1 MIENNDCR
9 LKFLLPYSPD
19 FHPIEHSFACLKRE
33 LKSGNYIL
41 DNEDRVR
48 FAGGASS
55 LAVCSALV
63 ASFCSPRE
71 NGENKPVGENG
82 ENTPVGDDGGNR
94 PVRKHKPV
102 GKKSP
107 VGDDGGNRAV
117 RKHKPV
123 GKKSPV
129 GEDGEDGEDIPV
141 GYS

>member
-9 LKFLLPYSPD
+9 LKFLLPYSLD
-19 FHPIEHSFACLKRE
+19 FNHIEYSFACLKRE
-33 LKSGNYIL
+33 LKSGNYML

-63 ASFCSPRE
+63 ASFRSPRE
-71 NGENKPVGENG
+71 NTESRENRPVGENG
-82 ENTPVGDDGGNR
+82 ES
-94 PVRKHKPV
+94 KPV

-107 VGDDGGNRAV
+107 I
-117 RKHKPV
+117 
-123 GKKSPV
+123 GKN
-129 GEDGEDGEDIPV
+129 GEDIPV